1 MRGLHKYASNGD
13 SSVPLFGGHLEEDV
27 IAKHVEGIISD
38 DVVEYVLSQHLTD
51 DYDEPIDTREKVVA
65 MFADRLLSL
74 YANNEPEDYS
84 F

>member
-1 MRGLHKYASNGD
+1 M
-13 SSVPLFGGHLEEDV
+13 PLFGGHLEEDV

-51 DYDEPIDTREKVVA
+51 DYDEPIDNREKVVA
-65 MFADRLLSL
+65 MYADRLLSL